1 MIIIIGTMD
10 NRMREFIKNHKF
22 HNKIVVAYKICNI
35 KHIKASCEVIIP
47 FGYIMNNDLISN
59 TYIQL
64 YELLLTLDIKKI
76 YYYNEY
82 NIERLKSL
90 ANEFNVEVI
99 KKYNE

>member
-1 MIIIIGTMD
+1 MIIIIGVMD

-22 HNKIVVAYKICNI
+22 HDKIVVAYKICNI
-35 KHIKASCEVIIP
+35 KHLKGDCEVIIP

-64 YELLLTLDIKKI
+64 YELLLTLDVKKI
-76 YYYNEY
+76 YYYNEH
-82 NIERLKSL
+82 NVDRLKSL
-90 ANEFNVEVI
+90 ACEFNVEVI